1 MLTMV
6 DRSIPALDSSREAA
20 RETVRV
26 MMRVTRWS
34 ASKLATKSGL
44 AASTLNRFMNKDVKH
59 TLKFSTLSR
68 LLVTALARL
77 NERLV
82 SGPGATDADVE
93 AVIPLISQFGIDL
106 EREAERAAQGGS
118 DDGSSTLEAVAE
130 RVLYLTRNDA
140 RRGAAAREGVAL
152 DASFAAAGFADSR
165 SVAVRGYDLPVLGAA
180 MGGDNSLFFDNGA
193 IHERVR
199 RPPNLD
205 GVENAFAVYMVGD
218 SMEPR
223 YFAGEFLFVN
233 PNRPPTRNCF
243 VVVELGD
250 GQGMVKQFVKRDD
263 SDLHLRQFN
272 PDRDL
277 KIENQKVRSVYRIV
291 GTGES

>member
-6 DRSIPALDSSREAA
+6 NGPTPALDSSREAA

-26 MMRVTRWS
+26 MMQVTRWS

-77 NERLV
+77 NERLLTAPRV
-82 SGPGATDADVE
+82 ADADVE

-106 EREAERAAQGGS
+106 EREAERVGQEAGG
-118 DDGSSTLEAVAE
+118 DPFWNLDTVVERIVAVTRDEAW
-130 RVLYLTRNDA
+130 R
-140 RRGAAAREGVAL
+140 AAAT
-152 DASFAAAGFADSR
+152 DASFAAAGFADSEA
-165 SVAVRGYDLPVLGAA
+165 VIVRGYDLPVLGAA

-193 IHERVR
+193 IHERIR

-205 GVENAFAVYMVGD
+205 GVQNAFAIYMVGD

-233 PNRPPTRNCF
+233 PNRPPARNCF

-250 GQGMVKQFVKRDD
+250 GQGMVKQFIKRDD
-263 SDLHLRQFN
+263 TILHLRQFN
-272 PDRDL
+272 PDKDL
-277 KIENQKVRSVYRIV
+277 EIENEKVRSVYRIV
-291 GTGES
+291 GTGEP

>member
-6 DRSIPALDSSREAA
+6 NGPTPALDSSREAA

-34 ASKLATKSGL
+34 ASKLATRSGL

-77 NERLV
+77 NERLLTAPRV
-82 SGPGATDADVE
+82 ADADVE
-93 AVIPLISQFGIDL
+93 AVIPLIGQFGIDL
-106 EREAERAAQGGS
+106 EREAERVAREA
-118 DDGSSTLEAVAE
+118 DDDPFWNLDTVAE
-130 RVLYLTRNDA
+130 RIVAVTGDEA
-140 RRGAAAREGVAL
+140 RRAAAT
-152 DASFAAAGFADSR
+152 DASFAAAGFADSGA
-165 SVAVRGYDLPVLGAA
+165 VAVRGYDLPVLGAA

-193 IHERVR
+193 IHERIR

-205 GVENAFAVYMVGD
+205 GVRNAFAIYMVGD

-233 PNRPPTRNCF
+233 PNRPPARNCF

-250 GQGMVKQFVKRDD
+250 GQGMVKQFIRRDD
-263 SDLHLRQFN
+263 TILHLRQFN
-272 PDRDL
+272 PDRDFE
-277 KIENQKVRSVYRIV
+277 IEYEKVRSVYRIV
-291 GTGES
+291 GTGEP